1 MMRIKSGAG
10 ILLLLIVGTLTI
22 LGGCA
27 SHQADKPMA
36 GQQAGN
42 LLDDSYLTT
51 AVKTQL
57 LGDISLKS
65 FDVHVTTRN
74 RVVTL
79 SGTLPSAALRDEAVR
94 VANSVGGVVKVISE
108 IEVKPQ

>member
-1 MMRIKSGAG
+1 MRSNRVICAATLVLMGA
-10 ILLLLIVGTLTI
+10 IFL

-27 SHQADKPMA
+27 SDQPDKPMP

-51 AVKTQL
+51 AVKTKL

-65 FDVHVTTRN
+65 FDVHVVTRN
-74 RVVTL
+74 RIVTL
-79 SGTLPSAALRDEAVR
+79 SGTLPSDALRDEAVR
-94 VANSVGGVVKVISE
+94 VAKSVDGVVNVVSNL
-108 IEVKPQ
+108 EVKPQ

>member
-1 MMRIKSGAG
+1 MMRIKSGIC
-10 ILLLLIVGTLTI
+10 ILLAAIVGTFAI

-27 SHQADKPMA
+27 SQQADKPMP

-51 AVKTQL
+51 AVKTKL

-65 FDVHVTTRN
+65 FNVHVTTRN

-79 SGTLPSAALRDEAVR
+79 SGTLPSDALRDEAVR
-94 VANSVGGVVKVISE
+94 VAKSVDGVVNVVSE
-108 IEVKPQ
+108 LEVKPE